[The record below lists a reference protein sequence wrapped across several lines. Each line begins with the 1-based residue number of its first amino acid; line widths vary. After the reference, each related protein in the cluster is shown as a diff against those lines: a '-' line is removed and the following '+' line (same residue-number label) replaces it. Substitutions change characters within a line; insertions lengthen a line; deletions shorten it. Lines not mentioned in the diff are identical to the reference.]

1 MASSTP
7 TIPSWAKAVAIIQ
20 ICLGILGIFMQFYK
34 IIIPVF
40 ARLKNIAA
48 SEFIQQDVQMQ
59 RDFTTATKLIDLNE
73 SQASIITL
81 LGITGL
87 ILCIIY
93 IIAGVKMLKPLKANY
108 NFSKYL
114 FIAFIIFNLINIA
127 YFSSSQGNI
136 LIIGIMVYVIIGLA
150 LDTTLLI
157 IGLTSDKNIYGIH
170 SKSASVK
177 ERDKD
182 DRLLNVE
189 EVY

>member
-93 IIAGVKMLKPLKANY
+93 IIAGVKMLKPL
-108 NFSKYL
+108 